1 MRLTQRFDLESAGTD
16 FIRIFY
22 TQALKHR
29 VQLLAF
35 FFGQILSL
43 GLQLIGNTCKLPYG
57 FFEGIRINA
66 GNFLAGVIDQKHE
79 LIGYDKKHLL
89 SGQGGVRQPD
99 PIAANHDLGLP
110 GDPLVD
116 SIHNESCG
124 RVSARG
130 PENKNKP

>member
-1 MRLTQRFDLESAGTD
+1 
-16 FIRIFY
+16 
-22 TQALKHR
+22 
-29 VQLLAF
+29 
-35 FFGQILSL
+35 
-43 GLQLIGNTCKLPYG
+43 
-57 FFEGIRINA
+57 
-66 GNFLAGVIDQKHE
+66 VIDQKHE
-79 LIGYDKKHLL
+79 LIGYAKKHLL

-130 PENKNKP
+130 PENKTNHKADLKSNLSMVNESKRVFATRASR